1 MAVVL
6 RPPLQQNFELWEK
19 SNFKWYAA
27 MTVFYLAKNKT
38 GVLELC
44 SSSTLF

>member
-1 MAVVL
+1 
-6 RPPLQQNFELWEK
+6 
-19 SNFKWYAA
+19 

-44 SSSTLF
+44 SSSRLFLTKVGLDNMDGRLIMASLL